1 MTYNQELVA
10 WSNGCDRVL
19 LPKQFHKVSNMKE
32 FQLQGINHLALVCKD
47 MARTVD
53 FYTNTL
59 GLDLIKTIALPGGG
73 QHFFFDIG
81 NGDALAFFWF
91 PQAPEAA
98 PSIASVSTDAFQT
111 GDITTAHGSMNH
123 VSFQVPLEK
132 LEEYRENLLSKG
144 IRVTPIL
151 HHADVPSGFVP
162 EPDESTF
169 LSSFYFF
176 DPDGILLEFAASVRE
191 LGDPARDIQHEP
203 STADS
208 QVGDSQ
214 G

>member
-1 MTYNQELVA
+1 
-10 WSNGCDRVL
+10 
-19 LPKQFHKVSNMKE
+19 MKE

-98 PSIASVSTDAFQT
+98 PSVASVSTDAFQT

-144 IRVTPIL
+144 IILHAIFNTNPLQQIVKLVTPKVSSEAKIPL
-151 HHADVPSGFVP
+151 LPKP
-162 EPDESTF
+162 TKQ
-169 LSSFYFF
+169 LSYRK
-176 DPDGILLEFAASVRE
+176 P
-191 LGDPARDIQHEP
+191 
-203 STADS
+203 
-208 QVGDSQ
+208 
-214 G
+214 